1 MLPKGE
7 LLELLLCIVLIAYVS
22 FAECITR
29 KPDLALYRR
38 VWETPI
44 GTAFRLLAIVL
55 VAKYVSPLVALLF
68 IANLLRCSNYV

>member
-22 FAECITR
+22 FAECITSN
-29 KPDLALYRR
+29 PALALYRS

-44 GTAFRLLAIVL
+44 GTAFRVLAVVL

-68 IANLLRCSNYV
+68 VANLLRCSDRV